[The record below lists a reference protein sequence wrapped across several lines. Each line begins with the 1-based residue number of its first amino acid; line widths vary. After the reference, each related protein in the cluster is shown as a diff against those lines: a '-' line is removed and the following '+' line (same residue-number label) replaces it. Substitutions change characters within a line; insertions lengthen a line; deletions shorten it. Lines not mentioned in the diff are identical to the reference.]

1 MRRDLMDEV
10 PRITAQELKQ
20 KMDTGEALT
29 VIDVRNPEA
38 WAQSDTMIPDAIR
51 VPLDQLDRSL
61 LRIPREG
68 TIVAYCT

>member
-1 MRRDLMDEV
+1 MDEV

-29 VIDVRNPEA
+29 LIDVRNPEA

-61 LRIPREG
+61 VRIPREG

>member
-1 MRRDLMDEV
+1 MDEV

-38 WAQSDTMIPDAIR
+38 WVQSDTMIPDAIR
-51 VPLDQLDRSL
+51 IPLDQLDRSL
-61 LRIPREG
+61 VRIPREG

>member
-1 MRRDLMDEV
+1 MDEV

-20 KMDTGEALT
+20 RMDTGEALT
-29 VIDVRNPEA
+29 VIDVRNPQA

-51 VPLDQLDRSL
+51 IPLDQLDRSVE
-61 LRIPREG
+61 RIPRED

>member
-1 MRRDLMDEV
+1 MDEV

-61 LRIPREG
+61 VRIPRES